1 MAARAAT
8 ADTNYLTGLAYLLL
22 EALIPD
28 KGQQELILKGE
39 KYSWDFNPA
48 FLNEDNL
55 LAAMD
60 QLESGGDDKFKH
72 LKDYYMRVFHP
83 KGSAY
88 KAQAQINVQA
98 IIAAR
103 GATVQVTADE
113 PYRRAAA

>member
-1 MAARAAT
+1 MDGRPAAGSN
-8 ADTNYLTGLAYLLL
+8 DYLVGLDYVLL

-39 KYSWDFNPA
+39 KYSWDFNEA
-48 FLNEDNL
+48 FLNEENL

-60 QLESGGDDKFKH
+60 KLESGGENKFKH

-88 KAQAQINVQA
+88 KEQARINLQA
-98 IIAAR
+98 IGAAR
-103 GATVQVTADE
+103 GINLVIPTEAGAGTA
-113 PYRRAAA
+113 AV